1 MIIAIA
7 TYGLLT
13 MKDRLNSVSLLSIYN
28 TFFKDS
34 QFYAIFGSLAHVFC
48 RIELKKGEIKA
59 KIVFMYGVY

>member
-34 QFYAIFGSLAHVFC
+34 QFCDIFWSLAHVFC
-48 RIELKKGEIKA
+48 MIELKKGEIVA
-59 KIVFMYGVY
+59 KIVFMHDV